1 MQVTKQYKVM
11 ILNNPLDKWGKK
23 NRATMTDP
31 IVVTGDKKIG
41 NVLMISKLRKIL
53 RDYGERVS
61 IDNSL
66 TLDILEAY
74 VKKSRKLRAA
84 EKEIAKLKK
93 ELGKE

>member
-1 MQVTKQYKVM
+1 MQVTKPYKVM

-53 RDYGERVS
+53 R
-61 IDNSL
+61 
-66 TLDILEAY
+66 
-74 VKKSRKLRAA
+74 
-84 EKEIAKLKK
+84 
-93 ELGKE
+93 EL